1 MSKIIALV
9 KSSTFLDCGVC
20 LLNLHNLTLN
30 CEHPF
35 LLLKWFELT
44 MMLMLRVI
52 INTVIVI
59 MMKTVIMMMMIGD
72 HDNDDGCG
80 DHYDDDDDDGDGE
93 HDDDDGGDH
102 DDDGPCGLLEAFFHE
117 KRSPIKVLPG
127 AQIA

>member
-59 MMKTVIMMMMIGD
+59 MMKTMIMMMMIGD

-80 DHYDDDDDDGDGE
+80 DH
-93 HDDDDGGDH
+93 
-102 DDDGPCGLLEAFFHE
+102 DDDGPCGLLEAFFYE

-127 AQIA
+127 SQIA